1 MREQTLQQS
10 LLKDYPNR
18 QLWEAY
24 QLLQLGL
31 VAEWSY
37 PLSLAAMF
45 EPEQKHIWSKH
56 SLLLVPYKV

>member
-45 EPEQKHIWSKH
+45 EPEYI
-56 SLLLVPYKV
+56 